1 MIEKL
6 HNKPTTKTV
15 VSWALSLCCSP
26 LDSTVL
32 SDRSFTFCWF
42 LRIMSFKSIACR
54 FDKGKQQDY
63 GTTGLFS
70 TIPVS
75 SLIFLSCS

>member
-42 LRIMSFKSIACR
+42 LRIMPFKSIACR